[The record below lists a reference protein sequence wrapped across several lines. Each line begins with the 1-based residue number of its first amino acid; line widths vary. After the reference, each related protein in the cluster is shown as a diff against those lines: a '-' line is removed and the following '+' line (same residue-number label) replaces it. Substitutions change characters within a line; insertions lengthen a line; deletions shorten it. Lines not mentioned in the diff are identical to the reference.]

1 MKKREKM
8 EQRSR
13 LLKLAIPV
21 IAVLFILVA
30 YQYGY
35 ERIEAEMSL
44 SREMQMM
51 KSRTLEKYMNVI
63 AEKPLIEAR
72 LASAREQRK
81 ADDAKT
87 IEGQTYSLSANTL
100 EDIVRGII
108 TGRGGSISSERVEK
122 PEDLGAFK
130 VVNVSMD
137 VALPDTR
144 ALSDVVYSIE
154 TRTPYIV
161 IRELDVRVRNAREPR
176 ELVVKLKIAAL
187 TGGK

>member
-1 MKKREKM
+1 MEKR
-8 EQRSR
+8 S
-13 LLKLAIPV
+13 KLVKFAIPV
-21 IAVLFILVA
+21 IAALFVLVA

-35 ERIEAEMSL
+35 ERIKAEVS
-44 SREMQMM
+44 SAREMQMM
-51 KSRTLEKYMNVI
+51 KSRTLEKYITVI

-72 LASAREQRK
+72 LASSKELRK
-81 ADDAKT
+81 ADDAKI

-137 VALPDTR
+137 VVLPDTR
-144 ALSDVVYSIE
+144 ALSDIIYNIE

-161 IRELDVRVRNAREPR
+161 VREVDVRARNIREPR
-176 ELVVKLKIAAL
+176 ELVVKLRIAAL

>member
-1 MKKREKM
+1 M
-8 EQRSR
+8 ERR
-13 LLKLAIPV
+13 NNLVKFAVPV
-21 IAVLFILVA
+21 IAVLFVLVA

-35 ERIEAEMSL
+35 ERIRAEIS
-44 SREMQMM
+44 SIREMQVM
-51 KSRTLEKYMNVI
+51 KSRTLEKYITVI
-63 AEKPLIEAR
+63 AERPLIEGR
-72 LASAREQRK
+72 LASLKEQRK
-81 ADDAKT
+81 ADDAKI

-100 EDIVRGII
+100 EDIVKGIV

-137 VALPDTR
+137 VILPDTR
-144 ALSDVVYSIE
+144 ALSDVIYSIE

-161 IRELDVRVRNAREPR
+161 VRELDVRARNIREPR
-176 ELVVKLKIAAL
+176 ELMVKLRIAAL

>member
-1 MKKREKM
+1 M
-8 EQRSR
+8 EQRNR
-13 LLKLAIPV
+13 LLKFAIPV
-21 IAVLFILVA
+21 IVVLFVLVA

-35 ERIEAEMSL
+35 ERIRAEMS
-44 SREMQMM
+44 SVREMQAM
-51 KSRTLEKYMNVI
+51 KFRTLEKYITVV
-63 AEKPLIEAR
+63 AERPLIEAR
-72 LASAREQRK
+72 LASSKEQRK
-81 ADDAKT
+81 ADDAKI

-122 PEDLGAFK
+122 PDDLGAFK

-137 VALPDTR
+137 VVLPDTR
-144 ALSDVVYSIE
+144 ALSDVIYSIE

-161 IRELDVRVRNAREPR
+161 VRELDVRARNIREPR
-176 ELVVKLKIAAL
+176 ELTVKLRIAAL

>member
-1 MKKREKM
+1 M

-13 LLKLAIPV
+13 LLKFAIPV
-21 IAVLFILVA
+21 IVVLFVLVA

-35 ERIEAEMSL
+35 ERIRAEMS
-44 SREMQMM
+44 SVREMQAM
-51 KSRTLEKYMNVI
+51 KFRTLEKYITVV
-63 AEKPLIEAR
+63 AERPLIEAR
-72 LASAREQRK
+72 LASSKEQRK
-81 ADDAKT
+81 ADDAKI

-122 PEDLGAFK
+122 PDDLGAFK

-137 VALPDTR
+137 VVLPDTR
-144 ALSDVVYSIE
+144 ALSDVIYSIE

-161 IRELDVRVRNAREPR
+161 VRELDVRARNIREPR
-176 ELVVKLKIAAL
+176 ELAVKLRIAAL

>member
-1 MKKREKM
+1 MEK
-8 EQRSR
+8 RSR
-13 LLKLAIPV
+13 ILRFAVPV
-21 IAVLFILVA
+21 IAALFVLVA

-35 ERIEAEMSL
+35 ERIRAEMS
-44 SREMQMM
+44 SVREMQVM
-51 KSRTLEKYMNVI
+51 KSRTLEKYITVI
-63 AEKPLIEAR
+63 NERPLIEAR
-72 LASAREQRK
+72 LASSKEQRK
-81 ADDAKT
+81 ADDAKI

-100 EDIVRGII
+100 EDIVKGII

-137 VALPDTR
+137 VILPDMR
-144 ALSDVVYSIE
+144 VLSDVIYSIE

-161 IRELDVRVRNAREPR
+161 IKELDVRARNIREPR
-176 ELVVKLKIAAL
+176 ELMVKLRIAAL

>member
-1 MKKREKM
+1 M
-8 EQRSR
+8 EQRSK
-13 LLKLAIPV
+13 LLKFAIPV
-21 IAVLFILVA
+21 IVVLFVLVA

-35 ERIEAEMSL
+35 ERIRAEMS
-44 SREMQMM
+44 SVREMQVM
-51 KSRTLEKYMNVI
+51 KFRTLEKYITVV
-63 AEKPLIEAR
+63 AERTLIEAR
-72 LASAREQRK
+72 LASSKEQRK
-81 ADDAKT
+81 ADDAKI

-122 PEDLGAFK
+122 PDDLGAFK

-137 VALPDTR
+137 VVLPDMR

-161 IRELDVRVRNAREPR
+161 VRELDVRARNIREPR
-176 ELVVKLKIAAL
+176 ELTVKMRIAAL

>member
-1 MKKREKM
+1 M
-8 EQRSR
+8 EQKSK
-13 LLKLAIPV
+13 LLKFAIPMIV
-21 IAVLFILVA
+21 VLFVLVA

-35 ERIEAEMSL
+35 ERINAEIS
-44 SREMQMM
+44 SAREMQAM
-51 KSRTLEKYMNVI
+51 KSRTLEKYITAI
-63 AEKPLIEAR
+63 AERPLIEAR
-72 LASAREQRK
+72 LASSKEQRK
-81 ADDAKT
+81 ADDAKI

-122 PEDLGAFK
+122 PDDLGAFK

-137 VALPDTR
+137 VVLPDMR

-161 IRELDVRVRNAREPR
+161 VRELDVRARNIREPR
-176 ELVVKLKIAAL
+176 ELTVKMRIAAL

>member
-1 MKKREKM
+1 M
-8 EQRSR
+8 EQRSK
-13 LLKLAIPV
+13 LLKFAIPV
-21 IAVLFILVA
+21 IVVLFVLVA

-35 ERIEAEMSL
+35 EKIRAEMS
-44 SREMQMM
+44 SVREMQAM
-51 KSRTLEKYMNVI
+51 KVRTLEKYISAI
-63 AEKPLIEAR
+63 AERPLIEAR
-72 LASAREQRK
+72 LASSKEQRK
-81 ADDAKT
+81 ADDAKI

-122 PEDLGAFK
+122 PDDLGAFK

-137 VALPDTR
+137 VVLPDTR
-144 ALSDVVYSIE
+144 ALSDVIYSIE

-161 IRELDVRVRNAREPR
+161 VRELDVRARNIREPR
-176 ELVVKLKIAAL
+176 ELTVKLRIAAL

>member
-1 MKKREKM
+1 M
-8 EQRSR
+8 EQRNR
-13 LLKLAIPV
+13 LLKFAIPV
-21 IAVLFILVA
+21 IVVLFVLVA

-35 ERIEAEMSL
+35 ERIRAEMS
-44 SREMQMM
+44 SVREMQAM
-51 KSRTLEKYMNVI
+51 KFRTLEKYITVV
-63 AEKPLIEAR
+63 AERPIIEAR
-72 LASAREQRK
+72 LASSKEQRK
-81 ADDAKT
+81 ADDAKI

-122 PEDLGAFK
+122 PDDLGAFK

-137 VALPDTR
+137 VVLPDTR
-144 ALSDVVYSIE
+144 ALSDVIYSIE

-161 IRELDVRVRNAREPR
+161 VRELDVRARNIREPR
-176 ELVVKLKIAAL
+176 ELAVKLRIAAL

>member
-1 MKKREKM
+1 M
-8 EQRSR
+8 EQKSK
-13 LLKLAIPV
+13 LLKFAIPMIV
-21 IAVLFILVA
+21 VLFVLVA

-35 ERIEAEMSL
+35 ERINAEISS
-44 SREMQMM
+44 SREMQVM
-51 KSRTLEKYMNVI
+51 KSRTLEKYITVI
-63 AEKPLIEAR
+63 AERPLIEAR
-72 LASAREQRK
+72 LASSKEQRK
-81 ADDAKT
+81 ADDAKI

-122 PEDLGAFK
+122 PDDLGAFK

-137 VALPDTR
+137 VVLPDTR

-154 TRTPYIV
+154 TRTPNIV
-161 IRELDVRVRNAREPR
+161 VRELDVRARNIREPR
-176 ELVVKLKIAAL
+176 ELTVKMRIAAL

>member
-1 MKKREKM
+1 M

-13 LLKLAIPV
+13 LLKFAIPV
-21 IAVLFILVA
+21 IVVLFVLVA

-35 ERIEAEMSL
+35 ERIRAEMS
-44 SREMQMM
+44 SVREMQVM
-51 KSRTLEKYMNVI
+51 KVRTLEKYITVI
-63 AEKPLIEAR
+63 AERPLIEAR
-72 LASAREQRK
+72 LASSKEQRK
-81 ADDAKT
+81 ADDAKI

-100 EDIVRGII
+100 EDIVKGII

-122 PEDLGAFK
+122 PDDLGAFK

-137 VALPDTR
+137 VVLPDTR
-144 ALSDVVYSIE
+144 ALSDVIYGIE

-161 IRELDVRVRNAREPR
+161 VRELDVRARNIREPR
-176 ELVVKLKIAAL
+176 ELTVKLRIAAL